1 MDAWPLP
8 ILMVFF
14 LVCLQAISF
23 PPANRWADNAW
34 PESWLNKWLQKYQ
47 RVLWV
52 YRAEPLVYR
61 LVLESKNWPDSYNL
75 RHTTLIRVLPGR
87 GHEVIPV
94 SYQYIPSRESRYSHF
109 YIKNI
114 HVTYQTIISL
124 IAWYQEEVGMKDFF
138 KKIFHIDNRLV
149 WNC

>member
-1 MDAWPLP
+1 MTT
-8 ILMVFF
+8 
-14 LVCLQAISF
+14 
-23 PPANRWADNAW
+23 
-34 PESWLNKWLQKYQ
+34 KYQ

-52 YRAEPLVYR
+52 YQGERLVYR

-75 RHTTLIRVLPGR
+75 RHTGLIRVLPGR

-94 SYQYIPSRESRYSHF
+94 SYQYIPSMELGYSHF

-124 IAWYQEEVGMKDFF
+124 GAWYQDEVGMKVF
-138 KKIFHIDNRLV
+138 KNKYSISITDWYETVKKRPTMRLI
-149 WNC
+149 WIYLKNIWHKY